1 MLRFLVALK
10 FALFVEMFVANGA
23 RVLVFPLA
31 VVNFVLVALQVVLV
45 LEHTFTQ
52 ITVKSAGFTVLS
64 RNVQI

>member
-1 MLRFLVALK
+1 MFCFLVAVK

-23 RVLVFPLA
+23 RVLVFSLA

-45 LEHTFTQ
+45 LEDTFTQ